1 MTMTDEELDREW
13 KPSARRPQST
23 VAQMFSQELMD
34 IFRIDNSVA
43 DLDEQVDKR
52 KQQINSQNSEL
63 EALEARI
70 REMEARL
77 KGQGPGSNNNT
88 NASSSSSSAAAAA
101 SNSSAQAPP
110 AKDHPAQQQ
119 QNKYAGSRPGTAR
132 QGQQAVP
139 GALPPTPAGS
149 EGEFEELSIPDA
161 GRAVVV
167 PRPSGAF
174 RSHSR
179 ANVSGTGAGAE
190 ARTESVPDVH
200 PSSARTNESLLIV
213 PGEDARSIKSV
224 SETASFADYVIVP
237 NPDGDRERDI

>member
-1 MTMTDEELDREW
+1 MLISSLVPRC
-13 KPSARRPQST
+13 
-23 VAQMFSQELMD
+23 
-34 IFRIDNSVA
+34 
-43 DLDEQVDKR
+43 R
-52 KQQINSQNSEL
+52 KQQINSQTSEL

-77 KGQGPGSNNNT
+77 KGNNNNNNNT
-88 NASSSSSSAAAAA
+88 NASSSSSAAAA
-101 SNSSAQAPP
+101 SSSRVPAPP
-110 AKDHPAQQQ
+110 AKDYPAQQQ

-149 EGEFEELSIPDA
+149 EGEFEELSIPA
-161 GRAVVV
+161 SGRAAVV
-167 PRPSGAF
+167 PRSSGAP

-179 ANVSGTGAGAE
+179 AKVSGIGTEAE
-190 ARTESVPDVH
+190 ARTESVPNLH
-200 PSSARTNESLLIV
+200 PSSARTNEPLLLV
-213 PGEDARSIKSV
+213 PGDDARSIKSV